1 MSFLPRCACEHA
13 LHLADRLRLSDNVVA
28 TDYSQ
33 TVIGR
38 EKRNYAWI
46 TVRTATLSDSDDQLL
61 SALRPGQRRDAA
73 DSAARWHEA
82 GALTHD

>member
-1 MSFLPRCACEHA
+1 MRRIWPTDSNYRIMY
-13 LHLADRLRLSDNVVA
+13 VA

-46 TVRTATLSDSDDQLL
+46 MVRTATLSDSDDQLL
-61 SALRPGQRRDAA
+61 SALRLGQGCDATLLRKAPQRRGMKPE
-73 DSAARWHEA
+73 R
-82 GALTHD
+82 